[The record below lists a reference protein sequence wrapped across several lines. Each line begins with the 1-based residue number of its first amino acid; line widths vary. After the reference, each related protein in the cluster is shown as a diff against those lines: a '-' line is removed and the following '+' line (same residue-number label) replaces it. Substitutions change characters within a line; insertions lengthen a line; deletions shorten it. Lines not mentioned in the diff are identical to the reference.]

1 MINESL
7 WRHTFDVLNIYS
19 PLSKARKWN
28 KIISWRYICKKKIK
42 YMYNLIKGLVP
53 IYKKQHLFSIYI
65 TSGSFSHICL
75 QQSFIHQ
82 WSQDIELQHRL
93 SGFSLWWV
101 SFSEELLFQF
111 VVASLHV
118 HQLLVSPSLFNFATT
133 YNNDLICV
141 LDGLQPV
148 SDHQEGLVG
157 DARERLL
164 NLCRDRRKKHY

>member
-1 MINESL
+1 M
-7 WRHTFDVLNIYS
+7 LNIYS

-28 KIISWRYICKKKIK
+28 KIISWRYIFNKKIK
-42 YMYNLIKGLVP
+42 HIYNLIKGLLP
-53 IYKKQHLFSIYI
+53 NIYKTTYI
-65 TSGSFSHICL
+65 QYLHNLYSFSHICL

-93 SGFSLWWV
+93 GGFSLWWV

-118 HQLLVSPSLFNFATT
+118 HQLLVSPSLFNFAAT

-157 DARERLL
+157 DASEGLL
-164 NLCRDRRKKHY
+164 NLCRGRRKNIY